1 MPGNRER
8 GQEEL
13 FVVGAMRDLI
23 PDDYILKRVD
33 NVLDLSWLRAEVKAL
48 YDARQG
54 RPSIDSEAAVHR
66 MLAGFFHGIVYDRRC
81 RARGA
86 CRWGAAGTPCFVAFR
101 VGEGR
106 GG

>member
-66 MLAGFFHGIVYDRRC
+66 MLAGFFHGIVYDRKVPR
-81 RARGA
+81 
-86 CRWGAAGTPCFVAFR
+86 
-101 VGEGR
+101 EGR
-106 GG
+106 VPLGSRRHAVLRGVPRG